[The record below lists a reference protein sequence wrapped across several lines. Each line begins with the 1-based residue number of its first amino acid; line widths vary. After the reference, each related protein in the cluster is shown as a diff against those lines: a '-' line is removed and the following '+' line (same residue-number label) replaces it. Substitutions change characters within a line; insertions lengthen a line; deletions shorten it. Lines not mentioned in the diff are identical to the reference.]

1 MYKLLHDA
9 RLRLALGWLGAL
21 IVAWLLY
28 ATGFSGSFI
37 FDDLGNL
44 RGLSAVKDLSL
55 LETGPYVLQ
64 GFAGPSGRPLTLL
77 SFALQRESWP
87 HDPAAFKAVNLW
99 IHCFNASLLLILG
112 LMVQRFRQQPVT
124 GWSLLTPLIAAT
136 LWLLWPIQVSSV
148 LYVVQRMTLLAATC
162 MCAGLILF
170 VQARTALDAGRI
182 RKAYLLFAMA
192 LGVGLPLG
200 ILFKESAGVF
210 PLVVLALDATL
221 LARADC
227 KRPVLW
233 SLALWGAVIALAFY
247 LLVLNDPTSGYAV
260 RSFTLYE
267 RLLSETRILWMYAA
281 QILLPSVSSL
291 LFIYDDFEISR
302 GFLNPASTALASAG
316 LLAALVTALCYRK
329 RYPVAA
335 FAVLF
340 FLANHALEST
350 FIPLELVFEHR
361 NYLASFGLAVAVGA
375 GIHSLLLLKN
385 SAVVRNVAKLAAPA
399 YLAFI
404 IFVTHAVA
412 SLWGDDLS
420 MAASILQQKPD
431 SRRAHMHMAY
441 ELLKK
446 GHPQAGITILNEAAT
461 RFPDDLA
468 YPLALVDVACYY
480 PDQFQPAALERAQS
494 ALKTQDASAL
504 TAFSFL
510 DQLVKSKEGGQC
522 QPYRFEDF
530 LGLVELA
537 LENPALA
544 PHHASLLKLAGS
556 LNSQLGR
563 VEEARRY
570 LQLAVAAHPKPD
582 LLVQAAVWEISNRN
596 WSEAERYLGMLG
608 PQGPLSLRAQMAIR
622 EDREKV
628 QALLETQRAANP

>member
-1 MYKLLHDA
+1 MHTLLHDA
-9 RLRLALGWLGAL
+9 RLKLALGWLGAL
-21 IVAWLLY
+21 IIAWLLY
-28 ATGFSGSFI
+28 PAGFSGSFI

-44 RGLSAVKDLSL
+44 RGLSAVKDLPL

-87 HDPAAFKAVNLW
+87 NDPAAFKAVNLW

-112 LMVQRFRQQPVT
+112 LMIQRFRQQPIT
-124 GWSLLTPLIAAT
+124 GWQLLTPLIAAS

-170 VQARTALDAGRI
+170 VQARVALDAGRLV
-182 RKAYLLFAMA
+182 KAYLLFAMA

-210 PLVVLALDATL
+210 PLVALALDATL
-221 LARADC
+221 LARAERR
-227 KRPVLW
+227 RPMLW
-233 SLALWGAVIALAFY
+233 SLALWGAVAALAFY
-247 LLVLNDPTSGYAV
+247 LLILSDPTSGYAV
-260 RSFTLYE
+260 RNFTLYE
-267 RLLSETRILWMYAA
+267 RLLSEARILWMYAA

-302 GFLNPASTALASAG
+302 SLLDPASTALALGG
-316 LLAALVTALCYRK
+316 LLALLIAALYCRK
-329 RYPVAA
+329 RHPIVA

-350 FIPLELVFEHR
+350 FIPLELIFEHR
-361 NYLASFGLAVAVGA
+361 NYLASFGLAFAVGA
-375 GIHSLLLLKN
+375 GIQSLLLLKS
-385 SAVVRNVAKLAAPA
+385 SALVRGVTRIAAPA

-404 IFVTHAVA
+404 ILVTHALTT
-412 SLWGDDLS
+412 LWGDDLA
-420 MAASILQQKPD
+420 MAASLLQQKPD

-446 GHPQAGITILNEAAT
+446 GHPQAAIPILDDAVV

-480 PDQFQPAALERAQS
+480 PDHFQPLALERAQS
-494 ALKTQDASAL
+494 ALKTQSASAL

-510 DQLVKSKEGGQC
+510 DQLVRSKEGGQC
-522 QPYRFEDF
+522 QAYRFEDF
-530 LGLVELA
+530 LGLVESA
-537 LENPALA
+537 LVNPALA
-544 PHHASLLKLAGS
+544 PHYASLLKLAGS

-563 VEEARRY
+563 ADEARHY
-570 LQLAVAAHPKPD
+570 LQQAIAAHPKPD

-596 WSEAERYLGMLG
+596 WTEAERYLGMLG
-608 PQGPLSLRAQMAIR
+608 PDGPLSLRAQMAIR